1 MKLAHICEQSFSMY
15 KAPDYFQLKEKSYR
29 GFRVGN
35 SMNTNILIKKGVVN
49 LDECRLSLA
58 TQKDPTKLT
67 ASIVVE
73 KEGTLIMTRC

>member
-1 MKLAHICEQSFSMY
+1 
-15 KAPDYFQLKEKSYR
+15 
-29 GFRVGN
+29 
-35 SMNTNILIKKGVVN
+35 MNTNILIKKGVVN

-73 KEGTLIMTRC
+73 KEGTLIMTRCELRG